1 METDNVW
8 FDSVECTRTVQRRG
22 RIGGGRVVVRV
33 RRDENAK
40 KKKWHEVERE
50 GEQSP
55 QEEQSFIICDE
66 SSHHELGAQIESPRC
81 ERTAYPA
88 VDGGVVPGVFG
99 RGGGRR

>member
-40 KKKWHEVERE
+40 RKSGTKTNAKENNHHKKNNH
-50 GEQSP
+50 S
-55 QEEQSFIICDE
+55 
-66 SSHHELGAQIESPRC
+66 
-81 ERTAYPA
+81 
-88 VDGGVVPGVFG
+88 
-99 RGGGRR
+99 